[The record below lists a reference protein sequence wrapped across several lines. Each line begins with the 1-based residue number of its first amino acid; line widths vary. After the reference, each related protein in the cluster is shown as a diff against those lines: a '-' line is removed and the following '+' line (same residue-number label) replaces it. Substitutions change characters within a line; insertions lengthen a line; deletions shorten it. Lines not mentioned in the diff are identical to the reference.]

1 MFMVFFKA
9 VLNNLLY
16 KPLISPRGRSPGV
29 RGSYWSNFFRNKYCE
44 VWPDARWHRAGANA
58 YHEFTQ
64 RLKQFRAVWKFL
76 FKLIFQVF
84 FNSLADSTFYRILSI
99 NQIKHEK
106 GKLTT
111 QGWKMWVNIHPA
123 RMWVN
128 LHPRLNVSEFTS
140 RLSGGKFTP
149 LLNVGKFTS
158 HQNVGKF
165 TFRPNVGKFTFRLNV
180 GKFTFRLYS
189 FFLKLRKTQL

>member
-1 MFMVFFKA
+1 MTWISIQGHLISFKA

-76 FKLIFQVF
+76 FKLIFQEF
-84 FNSLADSTFYRILSI
+84 FNSLADSTFYRILPI
-99 NQIKHEK
+99 NQIKHDK
-106 GKLTT
+106 RKLTT
-111 QGWKMWVNIHPA
+111 QGRNLCSGVPRIHPGFVD
-123 RMWVN
+123 RYKIII
-128 LHPRLNVSEFTS
+128 EFYII
-140 RLSGGKFTP
+140 P
-149 LLNVGKFTS
+149 L
-158 HQNVGKF
+158 
-165 TFRPNVGKFTFRLNV
+165 
-180 GKFTFRLYS
+180 Y
-189 FFLKLRKTQL
+189 